1 MTDKKYPHL
10 KLMKQSPKGNYF
22 GAFVNKKIDAKQGYV
37 VFLSA
42 VKDVRNYCECK
53 GWSIR
58 ESCYHVKEAKKLEG
72 LLFEKSEGRGGVF
85 FG

>member
-1 MTDKKYPHL
+1 MNKREFPHL
-10 KLMKQSPKGNYF
+10 KLLKTSYKGNYF
-22 GAFVNKKIDAKQGYV
+22 GAFVNKKVDAQQGYV

-42 VKDVRNYCECK
+42 VKHVRNYCECK

-58 ESCYHVKEAKKLEG
+58 ESCYHMKEAKKLEG
-72 LLFEKSEGRGGVF
+72 LLFEKSEGSEGVL

>member
-1 MTDKKYPHL
+1 MNKREFPHL
-10 KLMKQSPKGNYF
+10 KLLKTSHKGNYF
-22 GAFVNKKIDAKQGYV
+22 GAFENKKADAQQGYV
-37 VFLSA
+37 VFLST

-58 ESCYHVKEAKKLEG
+58 ERCYHLKAARKLETF
-72 LLFEKSEGRGGVF
+72 LFGKSEGGEGVI

>member
-22 GAFVNKKIDAKQGYV
+22 GAFVNKKVDAQQGYV
-37 VFLSA
+37 VFLST
-42 VKDVRNYCECK
+42 VKHVRNYCECK

-58 ESCYHVKEAKKLEG
+58 ESCYHMKAARKLEVF
-72 LLFEKSEGRGGVF
+72 LFGKSEGGEGVF